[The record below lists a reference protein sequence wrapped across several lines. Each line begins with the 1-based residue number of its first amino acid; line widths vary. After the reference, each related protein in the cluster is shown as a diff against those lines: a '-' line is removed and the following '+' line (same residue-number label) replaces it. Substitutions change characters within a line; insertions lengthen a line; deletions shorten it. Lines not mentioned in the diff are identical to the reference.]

1 MEHWPT
7 GRLLS
12 TAARLVEH
20 SWNEKLG
27 AIGLTHAGVIAI
39 EVLAAQGPMTQAQL
53 AQFVRVQA
61 QTMGKTLSRL
71 ESHGHIVRVRST
83 SDRRSHVVSLTER
96 GKEAVAAASRWSVPS
111 LPPRRSTLKYYGR
124 SSRPWSGNSP
134 ASSAPCPATP
144 RPSWRIHPRQ
154 FLPPAGPDKR
164 GVTAVSAEAA
174 VTPFLWA
181 L

>member
-1 MEHWPT
+1 MPDMDHWPT

-20 SWNEKLG
+20 SWNEKLA

-53 AQFVRVQA
+53 AQYVRVQA

-71 ESHGHIVRVRST
+71 EAHGHIARVRST

-96 GKEAVAAASRWSVPS
+96 GQQAVAEAVEMERSV
-111 LPPRRSTLKYYGR
+111 L
-124 SSRPWSGNSP
+124 
-134 ASSAPCPATP
+134 ASSSIDPEALRQELKSVVRELASQFATTP
-144 RPSWRIHPRQ
+144 NNAGALVDNPS
-154 FLPPAGPDKR
+154 
-164 GVTAVSAEAA
+164 S
-174 VTPFLWA
+174 
-181 L
+181 

>member
-1 MEHWPT
+1 MDRWPT

-71 ESHGHIVRVRST
+71 EAHGHISRSRST
-83 SDRRSHVVSLTER
+83 SDRRSHVVSLTDQ
-96 GKEAVAAASRWSVPS
+96 GPEAVAAAVEMERSVLAAASIDPDVLRQELQAVVRELATVMSATDAKSIVNAPEPS
-111 LPPRRSTLKYYGR
+111 LP
-124 SSRPWSGNSP
+124 
-134 ASSAPCPATP
+134 
-144 RPSWRIHPRQ
+144 I
-154 FLPPAGPDKR
+154 
-164 GVTAVSAEAA
+164 EAN
-174 VTPFLWA
+174 
-181 L
+181 

>member
-96 GKEAVAAASRWSVPS
+96 GKEAVAAAVEMERSVLASASIDPEVLRQELKAVVRELASQFGTVPS
-111 LPPRRSTLKYYGR
+111 NAAALVE
-124 SSRPWSGNSP
+124 NSP
-134 ASSAPCPATP
+134 
-144 RPSWRIHPRQ
+144 
-154 FLPPAGPDKR
+154 
-164 GVTAVSAEAA
+164 
-174 VTPFLWA
+174 
-181 L
+181 

>member
-1 MEHWPT
+1 MPDMDHWPT

-39 EVLAAQGPMTQAQL
+39 EVLDAQGPMTQAQL
-53 AQFVRVQA
+53 AQYVRVQA

-71 ESHGHIVRVRST
+71 ESHGHIARVRST

-96 GKEAVAAASRWSVPS
+96 GKEAVAAAVEMERSV
-111 LPPRRSTLKYYGR
+111 L
-124 SSRPWSGNSP
+124 
-134 ASSAPCPATP
+134 ASASIDPEVLRQELQAVVRELASQFATTP
-144 RPSWRIHPRQ
+144 NN
-154 FLPPAGPDKR
+154 AGALMDN
-164 GVTAVSAEAA
+164 AA
-174 VTPFLWA
+174 K
-181 L
+181 

>member
-1 MEHWPT
+1 MDHWPT

-53 AQFVRVQA
+53 AQYVRVQA

-71 ESHGHIVRVRST
+71 ETHGHIARVRST

-96 GKEAVAAASRWSVPS
+96 GKEAVAEAVEMERSV
-111 LPPRRSTLKYYGR
+111 L
-124 SSRPWSGNSP
+124 
-134 ASSAPCPATP
+134 ASSSIDPELLRQELKSVVRELASQFATTP
-144 RPSWRIHPRQ
+144 GNAAALVDNPS
-154 FLPPAGPDKR
+154 
-164 GVTAVSAEAA
+164 S
-174 VTPFLWA
+174 
-181 L
+181 

>member
-53 AQFVRVQA
+53 AQHVRVQA

-71 ESHGHIVRVRST
+71 ESHGHIARVRST
-83 SDRRSHVVSLTER
+83 SDRRSHVVSLTEQGR
-96 GKEAVAAASRWSVPS
+96 EAVAAAVEMERAVLAAASIDPDVLRQE
-111 LPPRRSTLKYYGR
+111 LKAVVR
-124 SSRPWSGNSP
+124 ELASQFAAPSSRALLNN
-134 ASSAPCPATP
+134 
-144 RPSWRIHPRQ
+144 PSMSQ
-154 FLPPAGPDKR
+154 
-164 GVTAVSAEAA
+164 
-174 VTPFLWA
+174 
-181 L
+181 

>member
-1 MEHWPT
+1 MDQWPT

-39 EVLAAQGPMTQAQL
+39 EVLNAQGPMTQAQL
-53 AQFVRVQA
+53 AQYVRVQA

-71 ESHGHIVRVRST
+71 EAHGHIARVRST

-96 GKEAVAAASRWSVPS
+96 GKEAAAAAVEMERTVLAAATIDPDVLRQELKAVVRELASQFGTTTSAVMMENPS
-111 LPPRRSTLKYYGR
+111 M
-124 SSRPWSGNSP
+124 
-134 ASSAPCPATP
+134 TP
-144 RPSWRIHPRQ
+144 
-154 FLPPAGPDKR
+154 
-164 GVTAVSAEAA
+164 
-174 VTPFLWA
+174 
-181 L
+181 

>member
-1 MEHWPT
+1 MPDMDHWPT

-39 EVLAAQGPMTQAQL
+39 EVLNAQGPMTQAQL
-53 AQFVRVQA
+53 AQYVRVQA

-96 GKEAVAAASRWSVPS
+96 GKEAVAAAVEMERSVLAAATIDPDVLRQELQAVVRELAS
-111 LPPRRSTLKYYGR
+111 QFG
-124 SSRPWSGNSP
+124 SP
-134 ASSAPCPATP
+134 ATGALLDNPSMTP
-144 RPSWRIHPRQ
+144 
-154 FLPPAGPDKR
+154 
-164 GVTAVSAEAA
+164 
-174 VTPFLWA
+174 
-181 L
+181 

>member
-1 MEHWPT
+1 MDHWPT

-39 EVLAAQGPMTQAQL
+39 EVLDAQGPMTQAQL
-53 AQFVRVQA
+53 AQYVRVQA

-96 GKEAVAAASRWSVPS
+96 GKEAVAAAVQMERSVLASASIDPDVLRQELQAVVRELASQFATSPS
-111 LPPRRSTLKYYGR
+111 ADALV
-124 SSRPWSGNSP
+124 NN
-134 ASSAPCPATP
+134 TP
-144 RPSWRIHPRQ
+144 
-154 FLPPAGPDKR
+154 
-164 GVTAVSAEAA
+164 
-174 VTPFLWA
+174 
-181 L
+181 

>member
-1 MEHWPT
+1 MPDMDHWPT

-53 AQFVRVQA
+53 AQYVRVQA

-71 ESHGHIVRVRST
+71 ESHGHIARVRST

-96 GKEAVAAASRWSVPS
+96 GKEAVAQAVEMERSVLASASIDPEVLRQELKAVVRELASQFATTPS
-111 LPPRRSTLKYYGR
+111 
-124 SSRPWSGNSP
+124 N
-134 ASSAPCPATP
+134 ASALVDSA
-144 RPSWRIHPRQ
+144 
-154 FLPPAGPDKR
+154 K
-164 GVTAVSAEAA
+164 
-174 VTPFLWA
+174 
-181 L
+181 

>member
-1 MEHWPT
+1 MDHWPT

-53 AQFVRVQA
+53 AQYVRVQA

-71 ESHGHIVRVRST
+71 ETHGHIARVRST

-96 GKEAVAAASRWSVPS
+96 GKEAVAEAVEMERSV
-111 LPPRRSTLKYYGR
+111 L
-124 SSRPWSGNSP
+124 
-134 ASSAPCPATP
+134 ASSSIDPELLRQELKSVVRELASQFATT
-144 RPSWRIHPRQ
+144 PSN
-154 FLPPAGPDKR
+154 
-164 GVTAVSAEAA
+164 AA
-174 VTPFLWA
+174 A
-181 L
+181 LVDNPSS

>member
-1 MEHWPT
+1 MDHWPT

-53 AQFVRVQA
+53 AQYVRVQA

-71 ESHGHIVRVRST
+71 ETHGHIARVRST
-83 SDRRSHVVSLTER
+83 SDRRSHVVSLTDR
-96 GKEAVAAASRWSVPS
+96 GREAVTAAVEMERSVLAAASIDPDVLRQE
-111 LPPRRSTLKYYGR
+111 LKAVVR
-124 SSRPWSGNSP
+124 ELASQFSSPDIKALTDGSP
-134 ASSAPCPATP
+134 V
-144 RPSWRIHPRQ
+144 
-154 FLPPAGPDKR
+154 G
-164 GVTAVSAEAA
+164 
-174 VTPFLWA
+174 
-181 L
+181 

>member
-1 MEHWPT
+1 MPDMDHWPT

-39 EVLAAQGPMTQAQL
+39 EVLNAQGPMTQAQL
-53 AQFVRVQA
+53 AQYVRVQA

-71 ESHGHIVRVRST
+71 ESHGHIARVRST

-96 GKEAVAAASRWSVPS
+96 GKEAVAAAVEMERTVLAAATIDPDA
-111 LPPRRSTLKYYGR
+111 LRQELKAVVRELASQFGTQATGELLNN
-124 SSRPWSGNSP
+124 SSM
-134 ASSAPCPATP
+134 TP
-144 RPSWRIHPRQ
+144 
-154 FLPPAGPDKR
+154 
-164 GVTAVSAEAA
+164 
-174 VTPFLWA
+174 
-181 L
+181 

>member
-1 MEHWPT
+1 MDQWPT

-39 EVLAAQGPMTQAQL
+39 EVLNAQGPMTQAQL
-53 AQFVRVQA
+53 AQYVRVQA

-71 ESHGHIVRVRST
+71 EAHGHIARVRST

-96 GKEAVAAASRWSVPS
+96 GKEAVAAAVEMERTVLAAATIDPDVLRQELKAVVRELASQFGTTATAAFIDNPS
-111 LPPRRSTLKYYGR
+111 M
-124 SSRPWSGNSP
+124 
-134 ASSAPCPATP
+134 TP
-144 RPSWRIHPRQ
+144 
-154 FLPPAGPDKR
+154 
-164 GVTAVSAEAA
+164 
-174 VTPFLWA
+174 
-181 L
+181 

>member
-1 MEHWPT
+1 MDRWPT

-39 EVLAAQGPMTQAQL
+39 EVLDAQGPMTQAQL

-71 ESHGHIVRVRST
+71 ESHGHILRVRST
-83 SDRRSHVVSLTER
+83 SDRRSHVVSLTEQ
-96 GKEAVAAASRWSVPS
+96 GKEAVRAAVEMERSVLASASIDPDVLRQELKAVVRELASQFAITPGAASGALVE
-111 LPPRRSTLKYYGR
+111 
-124 SSRPWSGNSP
+124 N
-134 ASSAPCPATP
+134 TP
-144 RPSWRIHPRQ
+144 
-154 FLPPAGPDKR
+154 
-164 GVTAVSAEAA
+164 
-174 VTPFLWA
+174 
-181 L
+181 

>member
-1 MEHWPT
+1 MDHWPT

-39 EVLAAQGPMTQAQL
+39 EVLNAQGPMTQAQL
-53 AQFVRVQA
+53 AQYVRVQA

-96 GKEAVAAASRWSVPS
+96 GKEAVAAAVEMERSVLAAATIDPDVLRQELQAVVRELAS
-111 LPPRRSTLKYYGR
+111 QFG
-124 SSRPWSGNSP
+124 SP
-134 ASSAPCPATP
+134 ATGALLDNPSMTP
-144 RPSWRIHPRQ
+144 
-154 FLPPAGPDKR
+154 
-164 GVTAVSAEAA
+164 
-174 VTPFLWA
+174 
-181 L
+181 